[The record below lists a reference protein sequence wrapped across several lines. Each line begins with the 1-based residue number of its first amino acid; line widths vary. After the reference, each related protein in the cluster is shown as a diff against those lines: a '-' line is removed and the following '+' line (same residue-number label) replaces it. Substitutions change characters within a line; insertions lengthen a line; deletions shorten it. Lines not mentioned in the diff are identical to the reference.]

1 LSSEFQEIKA
11 EATIPLFV
19 GAFVDVKIS
28 GRQLVDVV
36 KIPAKA
42 LRDRD
47 TVWVVVNKEL
57 QVRNVKI
64 AHIDLDDVYLSGGVR
79 IGEYIIISPI
89 KGASNGL
96 KVRIAGGEKIGG
108 GNMPNEN
115 TKKWVRPEGKIKKR
129 GEKSVDKNTQ
139 S

>member
-1 LSSEFQEIKA
+1 M
-11 EATIPLFV
+11 PLFV

-28 GRQLVDVV
+28 GRQLEDVV
-36 KIPAKA
+36 RIPAKA

-47 TVWVVVNKEL
+47 TVWVAVNKEL

-64 AHIDLDDVYLSGGVR
+64 AHIDLDNVYLSGGVR
-79 IGEYIIISPI
+79 VGEKIIISPI

-96 KVRIAGGEKIGG
+96 KVRIAGSEEIGVGKMPKEKI
-108 GNMPNEN
+108 N
-115 TKKWVRPEGKIKKR
+115 KLIRHEGKKGKS
-129 GEKSVDKNTQ
+129 GEKSGDKNTQ